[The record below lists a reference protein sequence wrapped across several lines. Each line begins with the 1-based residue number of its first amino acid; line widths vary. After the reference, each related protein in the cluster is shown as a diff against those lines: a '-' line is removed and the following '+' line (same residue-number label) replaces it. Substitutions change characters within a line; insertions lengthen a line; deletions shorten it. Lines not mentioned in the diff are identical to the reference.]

1 MNKLVHIYFC
11 IGAIE
16 SSRESGLA
24 RSKSKFIHSCFLKKK
39 KKKNSCQIS
48 LHKSCTNFGSD
59 QKCGTVSIYSQL
71 HEQNRCLCFL
81 VFANL
86 VLEKQSSTVVTLHY
100 PYHGGN

>member
-11 IGAIE
+11 IGGIE

-24 RSKSKFIHSCFLKKK
+24 RSKSKFVHSFFFFF
-39 KKKNSCQIS
+39 KKNSCQIP
-48 LHKSCTNFGSD
+48 LHKSCTNFGFD
-59 QKCGTVSIYSQL
+59 QKCGIVSIYSQL